1 MEYFLETTET
11 IIDGVGFSHYS
22 LIHIAWLVLFAG
34 VTIANVIYYKK
45 ASPEKRSQWR
55 KIIAALLIADELFK
69 MAGLFIGGNYQFS
82 YLPLHLCSIN
92 IFVIAYHSFKPNRL
106 LDSILYTVCIPGA
119 LAALL
124 FPSWT
129 KLPLGNFMHI
139 HSFTIHIL
147 LALYP
152 IVLTC
157 AGDIRPKVQ
166 DIPKCV
172 GILLTA
178 AIPITIINLLLGTNF
193 MFLMEADTNNP
204 LYIFKQLFGSHLWG
218 FPIIITAILIVM
230 FTPWYL
236 LDRRQNKRNG

>member
-139 HSFTIHIL
+139 HSFTVHIL